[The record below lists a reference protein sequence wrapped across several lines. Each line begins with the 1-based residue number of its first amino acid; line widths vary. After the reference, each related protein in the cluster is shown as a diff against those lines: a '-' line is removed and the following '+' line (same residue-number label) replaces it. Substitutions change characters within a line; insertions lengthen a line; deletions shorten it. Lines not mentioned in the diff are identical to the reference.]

1 MVDQKQKNQCCRAGA
16 GAGAGGAEIIWW
28 YWSRNRSRYL
38 LAISAPAPGLQS
50 QNYFFNKYRYFTKN
64 VVSLENTRI
73 NKIKKHILPQLRNI
87 SDYFCSTFF
96 MLLNQIFFHFISGNI
111 WLEWS

>member
-64 VVSLENTRI
+64 VVSLENARI

-87 SDYFCSTFF
+87 SDYFCSTFV
-96 MLLNQIFFHFISGNI
+96 MLLNQIFSI
-111 WLEWS
+111 L